1 MAKRAWYVIYCK
13 PQKEGYAQFHLKLK
27 GIEVFFP
34 RLSLPSGSR
43 ERQRII
49 PLFPNY
55 IFVRI
60 DLSSEYNS
68 VLWSPGVKRF
78 VSFGENPAPLDDSVA
93 VYLIEQAD
101 ADGIITARYDLQPGQ
116 EVQMSGGSFE
126 GLTGIIKEPPDAK
139 GRVKV
144 LMTLLN
150 RQVNVVVP
158 ANLVRRGWMV
168 TDRIGQAGLG
178 FRQAAS
184 QLVS

>member
-101 ADGIITARYDLQPGQ
+101 ADGIIT
-116 EVQMSGGSFE
+116 
-126 GLTGIIKEPPDAK
+126 
-139 GRVKV
+139 
-144 LMTLLN
+144 
-150 RQVNVVVP
+150 
-158 ANLVRRGWMV
+158 
-168 TDRIGQAGLG
+168 
-178 FRQAAS
+178 
-184 QLVS
+184 

>member
-1 MAKRAWYVIYCK
+1 MAKKAWYVVYCK

-27 GIEVFFP
+27 GIEVLFP
-34 RLSLPSGSR
+34 RLSLPNVSR

-60 DLSSEYNS
+60 DLSSEYNG

-78 VSFGENPAPLDDSVA
+78 VSFGENPAPLDDSIA
-93 VYLIEQAD
+93 EYLISQANS
-101 ADGIITARYDLQPGQ
+101 DGIIAARYDLRPGQ

-150 RQVNVVVP
+150 RQVDVIVP
-158 ANLVRRGWMV
+158 ASLVRQGWAL
-168 TDRIGQAGLG
+168 TDRMGWVGLDP
-178 FRQAAS
+178 RQAAS
-184 QLVS
+184 QLAS